1 MKIVSLGAPER
12 KFAVTGIALGFVI
25 SCILALRDEL
35 FLPNFEFYWGSQL
48 VVIAIVF
55 LLRPRAVIIS
65 SLSVYLA
72 LMLIGFKAWLGI
84 RTDLNADGGVW
95 FLYLVLLIGT
105 TMGCV
110 IGAYWLGK
118 RKSFSTFQA
127 VGFIA
132 AAAIGGST
140 LSMITGCYTVFYCH

>member
-1 MKIVSLGAPER
+1 MEIVALRAPER
-12 KFAVTGIALGFVI
+12 KFAVIGIALGFVV
-25 SCILALRDEL
+25 SCMLALRDEL
-35 FLPNFEFYWGSQL
+35 FLPNFEFYWGSHL
-48 VVIAIVF
+48 VVIAIIL
-55 LLRPRAVIIS
+55 LLRPRPAIVS
-65 SLSVYLA
+65 ALSVYLA

-84 RTDLNADGGVW
+84 RSNLNADGGVW

-105 TMGCV
+105 TMGCA

-118 RKSFSTFQA
+118 RKSFSSFQA
-127 VGFIA
+127 VGVIA